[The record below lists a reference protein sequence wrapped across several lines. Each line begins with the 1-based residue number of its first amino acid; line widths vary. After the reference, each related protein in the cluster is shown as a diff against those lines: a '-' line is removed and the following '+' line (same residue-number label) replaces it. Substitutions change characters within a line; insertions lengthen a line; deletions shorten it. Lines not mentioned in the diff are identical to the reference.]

1 MIVTTANA
9 NSADKSITETIL
21 ANSTQGSIGKSDKGV
36 KTRIEQLRSMN
47 AELALKLETFY

>member
-21 ANSTQGSIGKSDKGV
+21 ANFTQGSIGKSDKGV